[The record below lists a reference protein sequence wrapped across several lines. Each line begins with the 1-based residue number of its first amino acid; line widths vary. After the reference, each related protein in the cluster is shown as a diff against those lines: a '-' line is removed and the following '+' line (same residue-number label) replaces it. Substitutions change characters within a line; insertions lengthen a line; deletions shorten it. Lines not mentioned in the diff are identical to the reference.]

1 MRRGEKK
8 ATQNGK
14 FRNKHVLVTTKKQ
27 GSGMEIAF
35 MCTGRVAEVNS
46 ISHHDATESIPT
58 SIKS

>member
-14 FRNKHVLVTTKKQ
+14 FRNKHVVTTKKQ

-35 MCTGRVAEVNS
+35 MCMGRVAEVNS
-46 ISHHDATESIPT
+46 ISAHDATESIPT